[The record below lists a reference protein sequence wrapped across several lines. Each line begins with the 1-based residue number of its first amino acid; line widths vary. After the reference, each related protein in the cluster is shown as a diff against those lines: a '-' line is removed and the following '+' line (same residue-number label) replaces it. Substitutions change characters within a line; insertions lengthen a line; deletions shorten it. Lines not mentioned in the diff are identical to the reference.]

1 MFNAPAIQIEIKPD
15 TVSVIK
21 DTLIQ
26 SLPINASLTF
36 NAQTITFTQMGNVF
50 ALLLTEFLMV
60 SALNALQTATSLKQ
74 GIVNAT
80 QAIPLILAL
89 LNAD

>member
-26 SLPINASLTF
+26 SPPINVSPTF
-36 NAQTITFTQMGNVF
+36 NVQTITFTQMGNVS

-60 SALNALQTATSLKQ
+60 SVLNALQTATSLKQ